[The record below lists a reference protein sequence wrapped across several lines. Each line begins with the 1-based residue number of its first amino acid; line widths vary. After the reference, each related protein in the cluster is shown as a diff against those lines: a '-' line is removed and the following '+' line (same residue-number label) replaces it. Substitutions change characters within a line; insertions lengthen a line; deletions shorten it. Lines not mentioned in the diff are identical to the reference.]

1 MFLGA
6 CRRRRRR
13 GGFQL
18 YQLRA
23 AWGATGQ
30 LSGIRLGL
38 WVSRF
43 RGCRA
48 KRLYLHN
55 RGPGAAPGGVASK
68 NGWGHMR
75 VQGGFISYGYF
86 VCGR

>member
-1 MFLGA
+1 MFLGV

-18 YQLRA
+18 CQLRA

-38 WVSRF
+38 WVSAS
-43 RGCRA
+43 G
-48 KRLYLHN
+48 
-55 RGPGAAPGGVASK
+55 GAAQSASMFINSTLQPIEMVK
-68 NGWGHMR
+68 LGNI
-75 VQGGFISYGYF
+75 GFDWLILEI
-86 VCGR
+86 